1 MADCITIKRRYIALY
16 LALPVALFLFAVVVP
31 LFEALYFSFFKW
43 SGGPN
48 MVFTG
53 FSNFITLVKDKL
65 FWQAF
70 SHNVFLVV
78 ACVIGQIGFAF
89 IFVMIISAKSV
100 KLKDLHSSLTFFPS
114 TISAVAIGMIWRIIF
129 DYRYGLLNYM
139 LGVLGME
146 SAQKIWLNEADI
158 IMTVVAV
165 PLIWQYIGYYMI
177 ILLSA
182 ITTIDKEIYEVA
194 ELDGAGPIRR
204 AVHITV
210 PLIKNTILVC
220 VTLCIAG
227 NMKAF
232 DHIYVMTSGG
242 PGSASNVMA
251 MYGYITSFVQSNMG
265 YGSAIS
271 MGIFILS
278 LSIIGITQFGIKQI
292 TKETV

>member
-1 MADCITIKRRYIALY
+1 MADYIRPKARYVFLY
-16 LALPVALFLFAVVVP
+16 LCIPVALFVFAVIVP

-48 MVFTG
+48 KTFNGLT
-53 FSNFITLVKDKL
+53 NYINLATDRL

-70 SHNVFLVV
+70 GHNIFLVL
-78 ACVIGQIGFAF
+78 ACVIGQIGLAF
-89 IFVMIISAKSV
+89 VFVMVISTKSV
-100 KLKDLHSSLTFFPS
+100 KGKDMHNTLVFFPS
-114 TISAVAIGMIWRIIF
+114 TISAVAIGMVWRIIF
-129 DYRYGLLNYM
+129 DYRYGLLNFV
-139 LGVLGME
+139 LGVFGLE
-146 SAQKIWLNEADI
+146 NAQKIWLNEAKT
-158 IMTVVAV
+158 IMTVVSI
-165 PLIWQYIGYYMI
+165 PLIWQFIGYYMI
-177 ILLSA
+177 ILLAA

-194 ELDGAGPIRR
+194 ELDGANAVQR
-204 AVHITV
+204 AVNITL

-232 DHIYVMTSGG
+232 DHIYVMTAGG

-265 YGSAIS
+265 YGSTIS

-278 LSIIGITQFGIKQI
+278 LTIIGLTQFIIGKAS
-292 TKETV
+292 KEAI

>member
-1 MADCITIKRRYIALY
+1 MADHITVKRRYIALY
-16 LALPVALFLFAVVVP
+16 LALPIAVFLFAVAVP

-48 MVFTG
+48 MTFTG
-53 FSNFITLVKDKL
+53 LANFAALVKDRL

-70 SHNVFLVV
+70 SHNIFLVI
-78 ACVIGQIGFAF
+78 ACVVGQIGLAF
-89 IFVMIISAKSV
+89 IFVMIISAKCV
-100 KLKDLHSSLTFFPS
+100 KLKDLHSTFTFFPS
-114 TISAVAIGMIWRIIF
+114 TISAVAIGMVWRIIF

-139 LGVLGME
+139 LRVFGME
-146 SAQKIWLNEADI
+146 DAQKIWLNEADI
-158 IMTVVAV
+158 IMTVVSI

-204 AVHITV
+204 ALHITI
-210 PLIKNTILVC
+210 PLIKNTLLIC

-232 DHIYVMTSGG
+232 DHIYVMTAGG
-242 PGSASNVMA
+242 PGSSSNVMA

-278 LSIIGITQFGIKQI
+278 LLIIGITQILTKQL
-292 TKETV
+292 TKEAE

>member
-1 MADCITIKRRYIALY
+1 MADFIKPKRHHIVMY
-16 LALPVALFLFAVVVP
+16 LAVPVALFVFTVIVP
-31 LFEALYFSFFKW
+31 LFEAFYFSFFKW

-48 MVFTG
+48 KTFAG
-53 FSNFITLVKDKL
+53 LANFAELLGDRL

-70 SHNVFLVV
+70 SHNIFLVA
-78 ACVIGQIGFAF
+78 ACVAGQIGLAF
-89 IFVMIISAKSV
+89 VFVMVINAKEV
-100 KLKDLHSSLTFFPS
+100 KFKDLHSTLTFFPS
-114 TISAVAIGMIWRIIF
+114 TISAVAIGMVWRIIF
-129 DYRYGLLNYM
+129 DYRYGLLNHVF
-139 LGVLGME
+139 GVLGM
-146 SAQKIWLNEADI
+146 SDMRKIWLNEADT
-158 IMTVVAV
+158 IMAVVSI

-194 ELDGAGPIRR
+194 ELDGAGPVKR
-204 AVHITV
+204 AVHITL

-220 VTLCIAG
+220 LTLCIAG

-242 PGSASNVMA
+242 PGSSSNVMA

-278 LSIIGITQFGIKQI
+278 LSIIGVTQLGVNKL
-292 TKETV
+292 TKEAA

>member
-1 MADCITIKRRYIALY
+1 
-16 LALPVALFLFAVVVP
+16 LFVFAVIVP

-43 SGGPN
+43 TGGPN
-48 MVFTG
+48 KTFNGLT
-53 FSNFITLVKDKL
+53 NYINLATDRL

-70 SHNVFLVV
+70 GHNIFLVI
-78 ACVIGQIGFAF
+78 ACVVGQIGLAF
-89 IFVMIISAKSV
+89 VFVMVISAKSV
-100 KLKDLHSSLTFFPS
+100 KGKDLHSTLTFFPS
-114 TISAVAIGMIWRIIF
+114 TISAVAIGMVWRIIF
-129 DYRYGLLNYM
+129 DYRYGLLNF
-139 LGVLGME
+139 VLGAFGLE
-146 SAQKIWLNEADI
+146 DAQKIWLNEAKT
-158 IMTVVAV
+158 IMTVVSI
-165 PLIWQYIGYYMI
+165 PLIWQFIGYYMI
-177 ILLSA
+177 ILLAA

-194 ELDGAGPIRR
+194 ELDGANALQR
-204 AVHITV
+204 AVNITL

-232 DHIYVMTSGG
+232 DHIYVMTAGG

-278 LSIIGITQFGIKQI
+278 LSIIGLTQFAIGKVS
-292 TKETV
+292 KEAVV

>member
-1 MADCITIKRRYIALY
+1 MADYIRPKRGHVFLY
-16 LALPVALFLFAVVVP
+16 LCVPVALFMFTVIVPVLQALFYS
-31 LFEALYFSFFKW
+31 LFKW
-43 SGGPN
+43 TGGPN
-48 MVFTG
+48 KT
-53 FSNFITLVKDKL
+53 FSGLTNYFTLVSDKL

-70 SHNVFLVV
+70 GHNLFLVA
-78 ACVIGQIGFAF
+78 ACVLGQIGLAF
-89 IFVMIISAKSV
+89 VFVMILNVKSV
-100 KLKDLHSSLTFFPS
+100 KCKGLHSTLTFFPA
-114 TISAVAIGMIWRIIF
+114 TISAVAIGMVWRIIF
-129 DYRYGLLNYM
+129 DYRYGLLNFIIGA
-139 LGVLGME
+139 LGFTAG
-146 SAQKIWLNEADI
+146 QKIWLNEASS
-158 IMTVVAV
+158 IMAVVAI

-182 ITTIDKEIYEVA
+182 ITVIDREIYEVA
-194 ELDGAGPIRR
+194 ELDGASTVQR
-204 AVHITV
+204 AVHITL

-220 VTLCIAG
+220 LTLCIAG

-278 LSIIGITQFGIKQI
+278 LAIIGLTQFGIGRFSR
-292 TKETV
+292 EAV

>member
-1 MADCITIKRRYIALY
+1 
-16 LALPVALFLFAVVVP
+16 VALFVFAVIVP

-48 MVFTG
+48 KTFNGLT
-53 FSNFITLVKDKL
+53 NYINLATDRL

-70 SHNVFLVV
+70 GHNIFLVI
-78 ACVIGQIGFAF
+78 ACVIGQIGLAF
-89 IFVMIISAKSV
+89 VFVMVMSAKSV
-100 KLKDLHSSLTFFPS
+100 KGKDMHSTLTFFPS
-114 TISAVAIGMIWRIIF
+114 TISAVAIGMVWRIIF
-129 DYRYGLLNYM
+129 DYRYGLLNF
-139 LGVLGME
+139 VLGIFGLE
-146 SAQKIWLNEADI
+146 DAQKIWLNEATT
-158 IMTVVAV
+158 IMTVVSI
-165 PLIWQYIGYYMI
+165 PLIWQFIGYYMI
-177 ILLSA
+177 ILLAA

-194 ELDGAGPIRR
+194 ELDGANAVQR
-204 AVHITV
+204 AVNITL

-232 DHIYVMTSGG
+232 DHIYVMTAGG

-265 YGSAIS
+265 YGSTIS

-278 LSIIGITQFGIKQI
+278 LTIIGLTQFIIGKAS
-292 TKETV
+292 KEEA